1 MKGDNAMVDKQIF
14 KLCEVS
20 EYYHI
25 PLTTLQKHVREEK
38 LIAKK
43 NGREYIVTK
52 ENLDKY
58 LGTKSSNKEMEK
70 DLEIEK
76 LKSELRCYKIK
87 VKTFKNLIQTM
98 ENVLNNDKGEEI

>member
-1 MKGDNAMVDKQIF
+1 MVDKQIF

-70 DLEIEK
+70 DLEI
-76 LKSELRCYKIK
+76 LRLQSELEIYKNKIEIL
-87 VKTFKNLIQTM
+87 KNLVETINKFI
-98 ENVLNNDKGEEI
+98 ENDKGKGVF